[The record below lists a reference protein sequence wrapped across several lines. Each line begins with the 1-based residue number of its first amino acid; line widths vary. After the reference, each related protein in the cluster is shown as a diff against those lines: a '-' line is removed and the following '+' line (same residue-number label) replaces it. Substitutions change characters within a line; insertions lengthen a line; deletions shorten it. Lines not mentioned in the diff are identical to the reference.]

1 VKINEF
7 LRPFNLVILD
17 VKDKILEEIS
27 CRLYAEI
34 AVELNKYDEVSFGL
48 KEVLYEKINN

>member
-1 VKINEF
+1 MKINEF